1 MVRIE
6 AIKEVNKITQI
17 LETNFMTKNLQK
29 MKIDG
34 EKSRSDSCSSCNYV
48 IKTEEIANKSD
59 DSQSL
64 QLSHNSAITTRQN
77 SSQNSTIE
85 IPSEY
90 VKMVIN
96 KSDDSKGHN
105 SATAAKVPTVKTKKI
120 TKPSTNKYSSDTP
133 NRPSWSI
140 KNAICST
147 PSVKKYFS
155 SVEKDLDQNDS
166 SINPAK
172 KNRT

>member
-96 KSDDSKGHN
+96 KSDDSKIKKLSHN
-105 SATAAKVPTVKTKKI
+105 SATDNKVPH
-120 TKPSTNKYSSDTP
+120 
-133 NRPSWSI
+133 
-140 KNAICST
+140 
-147 PSVKKYFS
+147 
-155 SVEKDLDQNDS
+155 
-166 SINPAK
+166 
-172 KNRT
+172 